1 METCRCGGN
10 STAFLFI
17 DVCNTPVNANVFHH
31 FCRAKDM
38 QIKKNWAQF
47 DETCEWSVRE

>member
-17 DVCNTPVNANVFHH
+17 DVCITPVNANVFHH
-31 FCRAKDM
+31 FCRAKDKR
-38 QIKKNWAQF
+38 IKKIGPNLTRRA
-47 DETCEWSVRE
+47 SGA

>member
-31 FCRAKDM
+31 FCRTKDM
-38 QIKKNWAQF
+38 QIKKIGPNLTRRA
-47 DETCEWSVRE
+47 SGA